1 MDNPKKVAEN
11 LLLKMFDP
19 WGVNFDSLSMQ
30 WSSASLINQQADQ
43 AREGNATLGQRASGL
58 LNSTRTHN

>member
-1 MDNPKKVAEN
+1 MVGH
-11 LLLKMFDP
+11 
-19 WGVNFDSLSMQ
+19 WGVNVDSLSMQ

>member
-1 MDNPKKVAEN
+1 MDNPKKVTEK
-11 LLLKMFDP
+11 LLLKMVGS
-19 WGVNFDSLSMQ
+19 WGVNVDSLSIQ

>member
-1 MDNPKKVAEN
+1 MDNPKKVAEK

-19 WGVNFDSLSMQ
+19 WGVNVDSLSMQ

>member
-1 MDNPKKVAEN
+1 MDTPKIVAEK
-11 LLLKMFDP
+11 LLLKMVDP
-19 WGVNFDSLSMQ
+19 WAVNVDSLSIQ
-30 WSSASLINQQADQ
+30 WRSASLINQKADQ

>member
-1 MDNPKKVAEN
+1 MDNLKKVAEK
-11 LLLKMFDP
+11 LLLKMVDP
-19 WGVNFDSLSMQ
+19 WGVNVDSLSIQ